1 MDFIKKYTSH
11 EEYEVNKTPNVSLC
25 IEDNETKHLHYT
37 KKRFDDEYLTF
48 EALESGTFTLT
59 IGSGVTTGD
68 VTSVSYSLDNGE
80 TWITTNNVDGQKV
93 TITTPTVNAG
103 DEVLWKGNAVR
114 MANNSNANSASTFS
128 STANFNARGNVMS
141 LLYSDDFKDEVS
153 LSGKD
158 YCFYNLFYNNL
169 KLINGKN
176 ISLPAVTLV
185 KYCYWAMFQ
194 GCTSLTTAPQLP
206 ATTLTQYCYY
216 YMLQGCTSL
225 TVAPELPATTLTNY
239 CYTGMFNGCTSLT
252 TAPELPATTLTNYC
266 YRSMFNGCT
275 SLVTAPELPATTLAE
290 SCYQSMFGSCKSL
303 ATAPSVLP
311 STTLTKSCYQSMFQF
326 CTSLTT
332 APELPAETLADYCY
346 GGMFRN
352 CTNLNYIKCLATNIS
367 ASNCTNDWVD
377 GVASS
382 GTFIKADGMN
392 DWTRGSNGIPTN
404 WTVEDFYATKYFT
417 TIARENGTISFN
429 IRFDMGTDMITSI
442 SYSTDNGETWTTT
455 QNQNNKSENIV
466 ITVNVNNGDKV
477 MWKGDAEQLG
487 CWSSNEDVDDMV
499 GSFFSSTCEF
509 DAQGNVMSLLYG
521 DDFKG
526 KTTIENDYAF
536 AFLFCE
542 YGGENICKVV
552 NAKNISL
559 PAETLAGSCYGYMF
573 NSCTS
578 LTTAPELPA
587 TTLAS
592 SCYNHMFANC
602 TSLTTTPQLPATT
615 LTDYCYQ
622 YMFFGCTSLTTTPS
636 VLPATTLADYCY
648 QGMFQGCT
656 NLTTAPELPIV
667 TLTEGC
673 YEWMF
678 YGCTSLTTAPEL
690 FATTLAEY
698 CYFEMFAN
706 CTNLIA
712 APELPATTLVNYCY
726 MNMFNGCT
734 SLNSI
739 TCLATDISANGCTY
753 GWVGRV
759 SATGTFIKHPS
770 MNNWTTGDNG
780 IPTNW
785 NVEDY
790 NTHDGALMTMYVDDF
805 KQFDFIDDQVDDPEG
820 NGCNLYLYSGTL
832 TRSGN
837 TYYSWI
843 LSGASGQEVPYV
855 YLLTTTNDYN
865 TLNNQS
871 LENNKSNRFTS
882 FVERCSSDAPPI
894 TYESKYDKDLYLVKM
909 YRNGTQIGM
918 WVDDY
923 EFGPALIAKEINDP
937 IGYGL
942 DTYKYYGDTITRNGT
957 TYYVW
962 EMSEECSWNSI
973 VSRLLTTTV
982 DFNTLYGQSLDDD
995 YYNTFTSLVGR
1006 FDEDIEDEYV
1016 DSGGN
1021 QLYLVKVIEG
1031 SPTTMRIWVDD
1042 FPLSLQQDY
1051 DEEHQRLLTKT
1062 VNDPDTYS
1070 NKYVYTNST
1079 VQMNGSTYYVW
1090 EYDSDTDA
1098 PYSYL
1103 LTTTADVNTLYSQ
1116 SLDDDLTNQFTAYV
1130 GRCSSDLDEI
1140 YADDSVV
1147 MKMYLVNATTENGT
1161 PVIYV
1166 DDFADTFKEYSL
1178 GRLNNEANPYD
1189 FKGNTITYN
1198 GNTYYLWEMNTELG
1212 AGGQE
1217 NVPYFAT
1224 TTVDFDTLY
1233 AQSIED
1239 DADNRFTSAIGMF
1252 DDSEEMYIAQ
1262 GTLQDGT
1269 DRHYLL
1275 KVQRL

>member
-176 ISLPAVTLV
+176 ISLP
-185 KYCYWAMFQ
+185 
-194 GCTSLTTAPQLP
+194 
-206 ATTLTQYCYY
+206 
-216 YMLQGCTSL
+216 
-225 TVAPELPATTLTNY
+225 
-239 CYTGMFNGCTSLT
+239 
-252 TAPELPATTLTNYC
+252 
-266 YRSMFNGCT
+266 
-275 SLVTAPELPATTLAE
+275 
-290 SCYQSMFGSCKSL
+290 
-303 ATAPSVLP
+303 
-311 STTLTKSCYQSMFQF
+311 
-326 CTSLTT
+326 
-332 APELPAETLADYCY
+332 
-346 GGMFRN
+346 
-352 CTNLNYIKCLATNIS
+352 
-367 ASNCTNDWVD
+367 
-377 GVASS
+377 
-382 GTFIKADGMN
+382 
-392 DWTRGSNGIPTN
+392 
-404 WTVEDFYATKYFT
+404 
-417 TIARENGTISFN
+417 
-429 IRFDMGTDMITSI
+429 
-442 SYSTDNGETWTTT
+442 
-455 QNQNNKSENIV
+455 
-466 ITVNVNNGDKV
+466 
-477 MWKGDAEQLG
+477 
-487 CWSSNEDVDDMV
+487 
-499 GSFFSSTCEF
+499 
-509 DAQGNVMSLLYG
+509 
-521 DDFKG
+521 
-526 KTTIENDYAF
+526 
-536 AFLFCE
+536 
-542 YGGENICKVV
+542 
-552 NAKNISL
+552 
-559 PAETLAGSCYGYMF
+559 
-573 NSCTS
+573 
-578 LTTAPELPA
+578 
-587 TTLAS
+587 
-592 SCYNHMFANC
+592 
-602 TSLTTTPQLPATT
+602 
-615 LTDYCYQ
+615 
-622 YMFFGCTSLTTTPS
+622 
-636 VLPATTLADYCY
+636 
-648 QGMFQGCT
+648 
-656 NLTTAPELPIV
+656 
-667 TLTEGC
+667 
-673 YEWMF
+673 
-678 YGCTSLTTAPEL
+678 
-690 FATTLAEY
+690 ATTLAEY